1 MVTKYQIAIF
11 YRFCGKH
18 AHFEPTYLFLIFIDK
33 IKDELYEFKARV
45 VKRKKNYLRIIFK
58 RSENISASF
67 MQLKPF
73 DLTAI

>member
-1 MVTKYQIAIF
+1 MNL
-11 YRFCGKH
+11 KH
-18 AHFEPTYLFLIFIDK
+18 
-33 IKDELYEFKARV
+33 ELLKEKT
-45 VKRKKNYLRIIFK
+45 NYLRIIFK